1 MSSSPQQAR
10 IAVTR
15 PVSPAMVRC
24 ELTHLPRTQIDIDL
38 AREQH
43 AAYERTLSSLG
54 CHLERLPEAPALAD
68 SVFVEDTA
76 IVLEEIAIVTRP
88 GAPSRRAE
96 TASVADLLGRYRRI
110 AEMGAPATLDG
121 GDVLRVN
128 RTIYVGCSGRSNRC
142 GIERLAELVAPFGY
156 RVEAIPVHGCLHLK
170 SAVTLVAPDT
180 VLVNPEYIATESF
193 GRFERIEVDPAEP
206 LGANALLLNG
216 EVIYPASKPRT
227 AERLRHHGVQ
237 VRVVD
242 VSELEKAEGAV
253 TCCSLLFA
261 GNGSGKS

>member
-1 MSSSPQQAR
+1 MPSSPQQAR

-15 PVSPAMVRC
+15 SVSPAMASC
-24 ELTHLPRTQIDIDL
+24 ELTHLSRTPIDISL

-43 AAYERTLSSLG
+43 AAYERALGSLG

-76 IVLEEIAIVTRP
+76 IVLDEIAVVTRP
-88 GAPSRRAE
+88 GAPSRRPE
-96 TASVADLLGRYRRI
+96 TDSVARLLGRYRPI
-110 AEMGAPATLDG
+110 AEILAPATLDG

-128 RTIYVGCSGRSNRC
+128 RTLYVGRSGRSSRS
-142 GIERLAELVAPFGY
+142 GIERLAELVTPFGY

-170 SAVTLVAPDT
+170 SAVTLVAPET
-180 VLVNPEYIATESF
+180 VLVNPEYIASESF
-193 GRFERIEVDPAEP
+193 RGFEWIEVDPAEP
-206 LGANALLLNG
+206 LGANALPLG
-216 EVIYPASKPRT
+216 DEVIYPASKPRT
-227 AERLRHHGVQ
+227 AERLRRRGVQ

-253 TCCSLLFA
+253 TCCSLIFA
-261 GNGSGKS
+261 GDGARES